1 MKKEVIL
8 LVGAG
13 KIGMAIAWRIF
24 NEQNISEFIT
34 GADFLIDG
42 VRWMYVHKY
51 DTLIVAM

>member
-1 MKKEVIL
+1 
-8 LVGAG
+8 
-13 KIGMAIAWRIF
+13 MAIAWRIF

-51 DTLIVAM
+51 DTLLVAM